1 MFHEEKNKMK
11 INRAVFFRRSYRDRV
26 VNDRG
31 LLMIWIRRVDCSISF
46 IIFVQHWERRR
57 KTNKSAMKKK
67 TTNENEIFF
76 FFVRPKKQTKEVIE
90 KTDE

>member
-46 IIFVQHWERRR
+46 IIFVQHW
-57 KTNKSAMKKK
+57 
-67 TTNENEIFF
+67 
-76 FFVRPKKQTKEVIE
+76 
-90 KTDE
+90 